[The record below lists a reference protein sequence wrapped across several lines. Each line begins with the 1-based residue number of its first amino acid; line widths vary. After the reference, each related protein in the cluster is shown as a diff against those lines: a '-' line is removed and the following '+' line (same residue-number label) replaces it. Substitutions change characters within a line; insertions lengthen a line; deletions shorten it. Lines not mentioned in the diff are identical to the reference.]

1 MDKLETRTGMRA
13 AMASFAAVLLLG
25 LAGCS
30 GNDGAETMSA
40 AEIDKLIAPVGQL
53 NTGAPITL
61 DSTAAAPSES
71 AAAPVE
77 NSEAAPAPAAPA
89 PAAPAAPAAARSG
102 KQVYDT
108 TCFACHAIGAAGAPK
123 FADKAAWAPR
133 IAQGMDTLVTHAVN
147 GFQGQTGVMPARGT
161 CGNCSDD
168 ELKAAVQYMVD
179 NAK

>member
-13 AMASFAAVLLLG
+13 AMASCAAVLLLG

-53 NTGAPITL
+53 NTGAPITV
-61 DSTAAAPSES
+61 DSMAAAPTDS
-71 AAAPVE
+71 V
-77 NSEAAPAPAAPA
+77 AAPAENTEATT
-89 PAAPAAPAAARSG
+89 AAPAAARSG

-123 FADKAAWAPR
+123 FGDKAAWAPR
-133 IAQGMDTLVTHAVN
+133 IAQGMDTMVTHAIN